1 MKKDEIVLLREYLP
15 KNITDFL
22 CTHILNCY
30 NRSKLGYEDGYIR
43 KDSSSAYSMY
53 GNLIFEDL
61 LSILTKNVSEMLKL
75 ELIPTYSFFSLYE
88 KGNELKKHTDREAC
102 EISMSLCL
110 GYEPNDNKWPIHLDD
125 KSIDLMPGDAVIYR
139 GIDLTHWREPFGGN
153 YQAQAFFHWNDKNG
167 PYGDKY
173 KFDGRKYL
181 GEKVNE

>member
-1 MKKDEIVLLREYLP
+1 MKKDEIILLREYLP

-75 ELIPTYSFFSLYE
+75 ELIPTYSFFSLYCIFSS
-88 KGNELKKHTDREAC
+88 H
-102 EISMSLCL
+102 I
-110 GYEPNDNKWPIHLDD
+110 
-125 KSIDLMPGDAVIYR
+125 
-139 GIDLTHWREPFGGN
+139 
-153 YQAQAFFHWNDKNG
+153 G
-167 PYGDKY
+167 P
-173 KFDGRKYL
+173 
-181 GEKVNE
+181 

>member
-1 MKKDEIVLLREYLP
+1 
-15 KNITDFL
+15 
-22 CTHILNCY
+22 
-30 NRSKLGYEDGYIR
+30 
-43 KDSSSAYSMY
+43 
-53 GNLIFEDL
+53 
-61 LSILTKNVSEMLKL
+61 MLKL

-102 EISMSLCL
+102 EITMSLCL